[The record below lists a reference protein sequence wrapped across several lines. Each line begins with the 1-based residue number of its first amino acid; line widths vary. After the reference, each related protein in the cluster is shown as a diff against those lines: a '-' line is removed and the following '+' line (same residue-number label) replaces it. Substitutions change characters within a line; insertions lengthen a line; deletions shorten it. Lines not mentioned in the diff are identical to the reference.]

1 MLNAPKNNYIEGISK
16 GVFMIR
22 KAKYEDKEQIV
33 RLFKQLHRYHCKIA
47 PHKHIMPRENF
58 FSERISQAE
67 ADGNSVMLVND
78 DNNSINAYA
87 LFRIIETGAEEKPPR
102 KVCFID
108 CIGVEESTRRKGI
121 GKTLFEGVKA
131 YARKAGCNAVQ
142 LSVDAENKDAREFY
156 KKMGLLPRS
165 IILAG
170 DIQTE
175 PEQPS
180 N

>member
-1 MLNAPKNNYIEGISK
+1 
-16 GVFMIR
+16 MIR
-22 KAKYEDKEQIV
+22 KARPQDNKQVAE
-33 RLFKQLHRYHCKIA
+33 LFKQLHRYHCKIA

-67 ADGNSVMLVND
+67 ADGNSVILVND

-108 CIGVEESTRRKGI
+108 CISVEESTRRKGI
-121 GKTLFEGVKA
+121 GKKLFEGVKA
-131 YARKAGCNAVQ
+131 YAREAGCNAVQ

-165 IILAG
+165 IILAR

-175 PEQPS
+175 AEQTP